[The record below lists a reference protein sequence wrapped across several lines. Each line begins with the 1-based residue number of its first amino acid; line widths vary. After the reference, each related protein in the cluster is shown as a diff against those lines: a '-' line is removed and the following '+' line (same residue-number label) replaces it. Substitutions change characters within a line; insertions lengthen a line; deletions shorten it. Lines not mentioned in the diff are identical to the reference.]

1 MERIRELVSEPP
13 SPAYFE
19 QRAREGW
26 TVVAVEWVRRPAA
39 AGESSRHDTPYG
51 LRVAGDCL
59 HLEEDPDEMR
69 AMATMLDLV
78 VRDLPLGR
86 VCEELNRRGFRTRDG
101 APWTQKAI
109 FELLPR
115 LIEAGPQIFTHKEW
129 EAADHR
135 PAAV

>member
-26 TVVAVEWVRRPAA
+26 TVVAVEWVRKTA
-39 AGESSRHDTPYG
+39 AGEPSRHDTPYG

-69 AMATMLDLV
+69 VMATMLDLV

-86 VCEELNRRGFRTRDG
+86 VSEELNRRGFRTREG
-101 APWTQKAI
+101 TSWSQKEI

-115 LIEAGPQIFTHKEW
+115 LIEAGPQIFTGKEW
-129 EAADHR
+129 ETADHR